1 MSAKSKVERGQ
12 LTFSVE
18 ARLLR
23 ELGERL
29 VRSPEVA
36 LVELVK
42 NAYDA
47 DASRCTLRHEPGS
60 ILVSDNG
67 HGMTFHEFRTAW
79 MRVGTSSKESTATS
93 RRFSRDIT
101 GEKGIGRFAVRFLGP
116 SLALESIAYDEKR
129 GEHTRLR
136 AHFDWPEF
144 DRHEDI
150 GQVEVPYELEVLEE
164 GHETGTTLTIGG
176 ARDLSEIELRA
187 VRTASVGLLSPMRP
201 LFRKVDSKASAEST
215 EQMTDPGFTLEI
227 QDEDTTIDDVAALVL
242 EHFVV
247 RAQLRVTKT
256 RVNLKVFRRGESKP
270 YLEINHRQE
279 FGIGSVYADVRFFPR
294 RSGTF
299 RDTGIDGKVAYSW
312 IKKNAG
318 VAVFDR
324 AFRVQPY
331 GSVGDDWL
339 SLQADAASRR
349 RHPRSG
355 LAKKY
360 FPMSNDERGDT
371 KLNWMLRLP
380 QSAQVV
386 GVVEV
391 RARRDGVAKGE
402 SDLVPAA
409 DREGFIANAGF
420 RRLRNLVRGA
430 LEAIAYVDRATQLEE
445 QEKDEARR
453 RAKWD
458 AETQKAIDAIQA
470 NRSIPGSQKRQIV
483 AALES
488 SRGLLQTQAETARE
502 RERQLEVMS
511 LLGVVAGFMT
521 HEFGVAVSVLQAAQ
535 RDLEKAKDPSASKR
549 ADRLAD
555 SIKTL
560 QQFAAYASG
569 YVQGSK
575 TTPDSPY
582 KARPRLRQI
591 AKVFGSYAAER
602 HIAVEIDVERDV
614 EAPLVPPSL
623 YNGIAQ
629 NLLSNALKATTANPS
644 SDPQTIVFR
653 AWNERS
659 WHILEVSDTGVGIDD
674 ALRDRV
680 FDPLFTTTSSRLD
693 PLGSGMGLGL
703 TLVRRGANAY
713 GGSANVVSPP
723 PGFNTCIQVRIPLVQ
738 EGT

>member
-1 MSAKSKVERGQ
+1 MSATSRVEHGS

-47 DASRCTLRHEPGS
+47 DASRCTVRHESGS
-60 ILVSDNG
+60 ILVADNG
-67 HGMTFHEFRTAW
+67 HGMTLGEFRTAW

-93 RRFSRDIT
+93 RRFSREIT

-116 SLALESIAYDEKR
+116 SLDLESIAYDDER

-136 AHFDWPEF
+136 AHFDWPLF

-150 GQVEVPYELEVLEE
+150 GRVEVPYELEVLEAE
-164 GHETGTTLTIGG
+164 HETGTTLAIGG
-176 ARDLSEIELRA
+176 ARELLEKELRA
-187 VRTASVGLLSPMRP
+187 VRTASVGLLSPLRP
-201 LFRKVDSKASAEST
+201 LFRKSDPSASTAT
-215 EQMTDPGFTLEI
+215 TGHQPDPGFALEI
-227 QDEDTTIDDVAALVL
+227 HDEDTTIDDVAASVL

-247 RAQLRVTKT
+247 RAELRVTKAH
-256 RVNLKVFRRGESKP
+256 VALNVFRRGESKP
-270 YLEINHRQE
+270 YLKIKHPQQ
-279 FGIGSVYADVRFFPR
+279 FGLGSVSADVRFFPR

-299 RDTGIDGKVAYSW
+299 RGTEIDGKAAYRW
-312 IKKNAG
+312 IRNNAG

-331 GSVGDDWL
+331 GTAGDDWL
-339 SLQADAASRR
+339 SLQADVARR
-349 RHPRSG
+349 RRDPRSS
-355 LAKKY
+355 LARKY
-360 FPMSNDERGDT
+360 FPMSEGQRSNT

-391 RARRDGVAKGE
+391 RARRDGGAKGE

-409 DREGFIANAGF
+409 DREGFIDNDGF
-420 RRLRNLVRGA
+420 RRLRGLVRGA

-445 QEKDEARR
+445 QAEAEAQS
-453 RAKWD
+453 RARSD
-458 AETQKAIDAIQA
+458 AETQRAIETIQTNPTISA
-470 NRSIPGSQKRQIV
+470 PQKRQIV
-483 AALES
+483 SALKAS
-488 SRGLLQTQAETARE
+488 QGLLQTQAETARE

-521 HEFGVAVSVLQAAQ
+521 HEFGAAVAVLQAAQ
-535 RDLEKAKDPSASKR
+535 RDLEGANDSSASER
-549 ADRLAD
+549 AARLAD
-555 SIKTL
+555 RIKTL
-560 QQFAAYASG
+560 QQFATYASG
-569 YVQGSK
+569 YVQGSR

-582 KARPRLRQI
+582 KALPRLRQV
-591 AKVFGSYAAER
+591 AKVLGSNAAER
-602 HIAVEIDVERDV
+602 HIDIEIDVEKDV
-614 EAPLVPPSL
+614 DAPLVPPSL

-644 SDPQTIVFR
+644 SDPQTIAFR

-659 WHILEVSDTGVGIDD
+659 KHTLEVSDTGVGIDD
-674 ALRDRV
+674 TLRDRV
-680 FDPLFTTTSSRLD
+680 FDPLFTTTSRRLD

-703 TLVRRGANAY
+703 TLVRRGAAAY
-713 GGSANVVSPP
+713 GGTANVVDPP
-723 PGFNTCIQVRIPLVQ
+723 PGFNTCIQVRIPLAQ
-738 EGT
+738 EGP

>member
-1 MSAKSKVERGQ
+1 MSATSKVERGR

-47 DASRCTLRHEPGS
+47 DASRCTLRHGSGS
-60 ILVSDNG
+60 ILVADNG
-67 HGMTFHEFRTAW
+67 HGMTLDEFRTAW

-93 RRFSRDIT
+93 RRFRREIT
-101 GEKGIGRFAVRFLGP
+101 GEKGIGRFAVRFLGRT
-116 SLALESIAYDEKR
+116 LDLESIAYDKNR
-129 GEHTRLR
+129 GGHTQLR
-136 AHFDWPEF
+136 ACFDWPEF

-150 GQVEVPYELEVLEE
+150 GQVEVPYELEVLEGE
-164 GHETGTTLTIGG
+164 HETGTTLAIGD
-176 ARDLSEIELRA
+176 ARELLATELRA
-187 VRTASVGLLSPMRP
+187 VRTATVGLLSPLRP
-201 LFRKVDSKASAEST
+201 LFLDLDRTAPAAATRREA
-215 EQMTDPGFTLEI
+215 DPGLALEI
-227 QDEDTTIDDVAALVL
+227 QDEDTTIDDVAASVL

-247 RAQLRVTKT
+247 RAELRVTKS
-256 RVNLKVFRRGESKP
+256 RVVLNVFRRGESKP
-270 YLEINHRQE
+270 YLEIEHRQQ
-279 FGIGSVYADVRFFPR
+279 FGLGPVSADVRFFPR
-294 RSGTF
+294 RAGTF
-299 RDTGIDGKVAYSW
+299 RGTGIDGKVAYKW
-312 IKKNAG
+312 IKDNAG

-331 GSVGDDWL
+331 GTAGDDWL
-339 SLQADAASRR
+339 SLQADVARR
-349 RHPRSG
+349 RRDPRSS
-355 LAKKY
+355 LARKY
-360 FPMSNDERGDT
+360 FPMSDDERGDT
-371 KLNWMLRLP
+371 QLNWMLRLP

-386 GVVEV
+386 GIVEV
-391 RARRDGVAKGE
+391 RARRDGGAKGQ

-409 DREGFIANAGF
+409 DREGFIDNVGF
-420 RRLRNLVRGA
+420 QRLWDFVRGA

-445 QEKDEARR
+445 QEKAETRH
-453 RAKWD
+453 RAEWD
-458 AETQKAIDAIQA
+458 AETRRAIEAIKA
-470 NRSIPGSQKRQIV
+470 NPSISGPQKRQIV
-483 AALES
+483 AALET
-488 SRGLLQTQAETARE
+488 SRDLLLTQAEAARE

-521 HEFGVAVSVLQAAQ
+521 HEFGAAMAVLQAAQ
-535 RDLEKAKDPSASKR
+535 RDLEGANEPSASER
-549 ADRLAD
+549 AARLAD
-555 SIKTL
+555 RIKTL

-582 KARPRLRQI
+582 KALPRLRQI

-602 HIAVEIDVERDV
+602 GIAVKIDVEKDV
-614 EAPLVPPSL
+614 DAPLVPPSL

-644 SDPQTIVFR
+644 SDPQTIAFR

-659 WHILEVSDTGVGIDD
+659 WHTIEVSDTGVGIDD
-674 ALRDRV
+674 TLRDRV
-680 FDPLFTTTSSRLD
+680 FDPLFTTTSRRLD

-703 TLVRRGANAY
+703 TLVRSGAAAY
-713 GGSANVVSPP
+713 GGTANVVDPP
-723 PGFNTCIQVRIPLVQ
+723 PGFNTCIQVRIPLAQ
-738 EGT
+738 EGR

>member
-1 MSAKSKVERGQ
+1 MSATSRVERGV

-42 NAYDA
+42 NSYDA
-47 DASRCTLRHEPGS
+47 DASRCTLRHESGS
-60 ILVSDNG
+60 IWVADNG
-67 HGMTFHEFRTAW
+67 RGMTLREFRTAW
-79 MRVGTSSKESTATS
+79 MRVGTSSKESAATS
-93 RRFSRDIT
+93 RRFNRQIT

-116 SLALESIAYDEKR
+116 SLDLESIAYDEER

-136 AHFDWPEF
+136 AHFDWPVF

-150 GQVEVPYELEVLEE
+150 GQVEVPYELEALEG
-164 GHETGTTLTIGG
+164 GHETGTTLTIGD
-176 ARDLSEIELRA
+176 ARELTKKELRA
-187 VRTASVGLLSPMRP
+187 VRTASVGLLSPLRP
-201 LFRKVDSKASAEST
+201 LFRNSDPSAPAAT
-215 EQMTDPGFTLEI
+215 ARRVPDPGFALEI
-227 QDEDTTIDDVAALVL
+227 QDEDTTIDDVAASVL
-242 EHFVV
+242 KHFVI
-247 RAQLRVTKT
+247 RAELKVTRT
-256 RVNLKVFRRGESKP
+256 HVALNVFRRGESKP
-270 YLEINHRQE
+270 YLKIKHPQE
-279 FGIGSVYADVRFFPR
+279 SDLEPVFADVRFFPR

-299 RDTGIDGKVAYSW
+299 RGTDINGTAAYKW
-312 IKKNAG
+312 IKDNAG

-331 GSVGDDWL
+331 GTAGDDWL
-339 SLQADAASRR
+339 SLQADVARR
-349 RHPRSG
+349 KRDPRSP
-355 LAKKY
+355 LARKY
-360 FPMSNDERGDT
+360 FPMSEAEQGDT

-391 RARRDGVAKGE
+391 RARRGRGASRE
-402 SDLVPAA
+402 SNLVPAA
-409 DREGFIANAGF
+409 DREGFIDNAGF
-420 RRLRNLVRGA
+420 KHLRDLVRGA

-445 QEKDEARR
+445 QAEAEALS
-453 RAKWD
+453 RAESD
-458 AETQKAIDAIQA
+458 AETRRAINAIQA
-470 NRSIPGSQKRQIV
+470 SPWISEPQKRQIV
-483 AALES
+483 AALERS
-488 SRGLLQTQAETARE
+488 QGLLQTQAEAAQE

-521 HEFGVAVSVLQAAQ
+521 HEFGAAVAVLQDAQ
-535 RDLEKAKDPSASKR
+535 RDLESANDPSAAER
-549 ADRLAD
+549 AALLAER
-555 SIKTL
+555 IKTL
-560 QQFAAYASG
+560 QQFASYASG
-569 YVQGSK
+569 YIQGSK

-582 KARPRLRQI
+582 KALPRLRQI

-602 HIAVEIDVERDV
+602 HIAVEIAVEKDVD
-614 EAPLVPPSL
+614 APLVPPSL

-644 SDPQTIVFR
+644 SDPQTIAFR

-659 WHILEVSDTGVGIDD
+659 WHTIEASDTGVGIDN

-680 FDPLFTTTSSRLD
+680 FDPLFTTTSGRLD

-703 TLVRRGANAY
+703 TLVRRGAAAY
-713 GGSANVVSPP
+713 GGSANVVDPP
-723 PGFNTCIQVRIPLVQ
+723 PGFNTCIQVRIPLAQ
-738 EGT
+738 EGP

>member
-1 MSAKSKVERGQ
+1 MSAKSKVERGR

-47 DASRCTLRHEPGS
+47 DASRCILRHEPGL

-67 HGMTFHEFRTAW
+67 HGMTLHEFRTAW

-93 RRFSRDIT
+93 RRFGRDIT

-116 SLALESIAYDEKR
+116 SLDLESIAYDEKR

-150 GQVEVPYELEVLEE
+150 GQVEVPYELEVLEN

-176 ARDLSEIELRA
+176 ARELSEKELRA

-201 LFRKVDSKASAEST
+201 LFRNLKSGASAATTKSVP
-215 EQMTDPGFTLEI
+215 DPGFALEI
-227 QDEDTTIDDVAALVL
+227 QDEDATVDDVATSVL

-247 RAQLRVTKT
+247 RAELRVTKS
-256 RVNLKVFRRGESKP
+256 RVVLRVFRRGESKP
-270 YLEINHRQE
+270 YLEIKDRQQL
-279 FGIGSVYADVRFFPR
+279 GLGSVSADVRFFPR

-299 RDTGIDGKVAYSW
+299 RSTGIDGKVAYRW
-312 IKKNAG
+312 VAENAG

-331 GSVGDDWL
+331 GAADDDWL
-339 SLQADAASRR
+339 YLQADVARR
-349 RHPRSG
+349 RRDPRSF
-355 LAKKY
+355 LAQKH
-360 FPMSNDERGDT
+360 FPMTDDEKGDT

-391 RARRDGVAKGE
+391 RARRDGGAKGE
-402 SDLVPAA
+402 SALVPAA
-409 DREGFIANAGF
+409 DREGFIANVGF
-420 RRLRNLVRGA
+420 RRLRSLVRGA

-445 QEKDEARR
+445 QAEEEARSRLESDADTR
-453 RAKWD
+453 RVI
-458 AETQKAIDAIQA
+458 EAIQT
-470 NRSIPGSQKRQIV
+470 NPSISESEKREIV
-483 AALES
+483 AALKTS
-488 SRGLLQTQAETARE
+488 QGLLQTQAETARE

-521 HEFGVAVSVLQAAQ
+521 HEFGAAVSVLKAAQ
-535 RDLEKAKDPSASKR
+535 RDLEGANDPSASKR
-549 ADRLAD
+549 AARLAD

-569 YVQGSK
+569 YVQGSR
-575 TTPDSPY
+575 TIPDSPY
-582 KARPRLRQI
+582 KARPRLRQV
-591 AKVFGSYAAER
+591 AKVFGPYAAER
-602 HIAVEIDVERDV
+602 HIAVQIDVDKDV

-644 SDPQTIVFR
+644 TDPQTIAFR

-659 WHILEVSDTGVGIDD
+659 WHTIEVSDTGVGIDD

-680 FDPLFTTTSSRLD
+680 FDPLFTTTSGRLD

-703 TLVRRGANAY
+703 TLVRRGAAAY
-713 GGSANVVSPP
+713 GGSANVVDPP
-723 PGFNTCIQVRIPLVQ
+723 PGFNTCIQVQIPLDQ
-738 EGT
+738 EGP

>member
-1 MSAKSKVERGQ
+1 MSAASRVERGR

-47 DASRCTLRHEPGS
+47 DASWCSLRCESGS
-60 ILVSDNG
+60 ILVADNG
-67 HGMTFHEFRTAW
+67 HGMTLDEFRTAW
-79 MRVGTSSKESTATS
+79 MRVGTSSKESSATS
-93 RRFSRDIT
+93 RRFGREIT

-116 SLALESIAYDEKR
+116 SLNLESIAYDEER

-136 AHFDWPEF
+136 ASFDWPEF

-150 GQVEVPYELEVLEE
+150 GHVEVPYELEVLER
-164 GHETGTTLTIGG
+164 GHETGTTLAIGR
-176 ARDLSEIELRA
+176 ARELSEKELRA
-187 VRTASVGLLSPMRP
+187 VRTASVGLLSPLRP
-201 LFRKVDSKASAEST
+201 LFRTS
-215 EQMTDPGFTLEI
+215 DPGASTATNGRVPDPGLALEI
-227 QDEDTTIDDVAALVL
+227 QDENTAIDDVAASVL

-247 RAQLRVTKT
+247 RAELRVTKAHVT
-256 RVNLKVFRRGESKP
+256 LNVFRRGESKP
-270 YLEINHRQE
+270 YLKIKHPRQS
-279 FGIGSVYADVRFFPR
+279 GPGRVSADVRFFPR

-299 RDTGIDGKVAYSW
+299 RGTGIDGKAAYRW
-312 IKKNAG
+312 IADNAG

-331 GSVGDDWL
+331 GRAGDDWL
-339 SLQADAASRR
+339 SLQADVARR
-349 RHPRSG
+349 KRDPRST
-355 LAKKY
+355 LALKY
-360 FPMSNDERGDT
+360 FPMTEEERSDT

-391 RARRDGVAKGE
+391 RARRGGGTSRE

-409 DREGFIANAGF
+409 DREGFIDNAGF
-420 RRLRNLVRGA
+420 RRLHDLVRGA
-430 LEAIAYVDRATQLEE
+430 LEAIAYVDRATQLEQ
-445 QEKDEARR
+445 QEEAEARR
-453 RAKWD
+453 RAESD
-458 AETQKAIDAIQA
+458 AETQRAIDAIQA
-470 NRSIPGSQKRQIV
+470 NPSISGPQRRQII
-483 AALES
+483 AALRAS
-488 SRGLLQTQAETARE
+488 QGLLQTQAETARE

-521 HEFGVAVSVLQAAQ
+521 HEFGTAVAVLQAAQ
-535 RDLEKAKDPSASKR
+535 RDLEGAKDPSASER
-549 ADRLAD
+549 AARLAD
-555 SIKTL
+555 RIKTL
-560 QQFAAYASG
+560 QQFATYASG

-582 KARPRLRQI
+582 KARPRLRQV
-591 AKVFGSYAAER
+591 AKVFGSYAADR
-602 HIAVEIDVERDV
+602 HIAVEIDVEKDV
-614 EAPLVPPSL
+614 DAPLVPPSL

-629 NLLSNALKATTANPS
+629 NLLSNALKATTANS
-644 SDPQTIVFR
+644 DSDPQTIAFR
-653 AWNERS
+653 AWNGRS
-659 WHILEVSDTGVGIDD
+659 WHTLEVSDTGVGIDD

-680 FDPLFTTTSSRLD
+680 FDPLFTTTSGRLD

-703 TLVRRGANAY
+703 TLVRRGAAAY
-713 GGSANVVSPP
+713 GGSANVVDPP
-723 PGFNTCIQVRIPLVQ
+723 PGFNTCIQVRIPRTQ
-738 EGT
+738 EGP

>member
-1 MSAKSKVERGQ
+1 M
-12 LTFSVE
+12 
-18 ARLLR
+18 
-23 ELGERL
+23 
-29 VRSPEVA
+29 A

-67 HGMTFHEFRTAW
+67 HGMTLHQFRTAW

-93 RRFSRDIT
+93 RRFGREIT

-116 SLALESIAYDEKR
+116 SLDLESIAYDEKR

-136 AHFDWPEF
+136 AQFDWPEF

-150 GQVEVPYELEVLEE
+150 GHVQVPYELETLEGE
-164 GHETGTTLTIGG
+164 HKTGTTLTIGG
-176 ARDLSEIELRA
+176 ARDLSEKELRA

-201 LFRKVDSKASAEST
+201 LFRKFDSSASRATTVS
-215 EQMTDPGFTLEI
+215 MPDPGFTLEI
-227 QDEDTTIDDVAALVL
+227 QDEDITSDDVAASVL
-242 EHFVV
+242 ENFVV
-247 RAQLRVTKT
+247 RAELKVTKT
-256 RVNLKVFRRGESKP
+256 RVILRAFRRGESKP
-270 YLEINHRQE
+270 YLEIKHRQE
-279 FGIGSVYADVRFFPR
+279 FGLGSVYADVRFFPR

-299 RDTGIDGKVAYSW
+299 RGTGIDGKVAYSW
-312 IKKNAG
+312 IKQNAG

-331 GSVGDDWL
+331 GADGDDWL
-339 SLQADAASRR
+339 SLQADVAIRKR
-349 RHPRSG
+349 EPRSL
-355 LAKKY
+355 LARKY
-360 FPMSNDERGDT
+360 FPMSDDERSDT
-371 KLNWMLRLP
+371 QLNWMLRLP

-391 RARRDGVAKGE
+391 RARRDGGSKGE

-409 DREGFIANAGF
+409 DREGFIDNVGF
-420 RRLRNLVRGA
+420 RRLRDLVRGA

-445 QEKDEARR
+445 QAQAEAMDRVES
-453 RAKWD
+453 D
-458 AETQKAIDAIQA
+458 AETRRAIDAIQT
-470 NRSIPGSQKRQIV
+470 NPSISAPQKRQIV
-483 AALES
+483 AALKTS
-488 SRGLLQTQAETARE
+488 QGLLQTQAETARE

-535 RDLEKAKDPSASKR
+535 RDLEGANDPSATKR
-549 ADRLAD
+549 AARLAN

-560 QQFAAYASG
+560 QQFATYASG
-569 YVQGSK
+569 YIQGSK

-582 KARPRLRQI
+582 KALPRFRQI
-591 AKVFGSYAAER
+591 AKVFGPYAAER
-602 HIAVEIDVERDV
+602 DIAVKIDVEKDV
-614 EAPLVPPSL
+614 DAPLVPPSL

-644 SDPQTIVFR
+644 SDPQTVAFR

-659 WHILEVSDTGVGIDD
+659 WHTIEVSDTGVGIDD
-674 ALRDRV
+674 TLRDRV
-680 FDPLFTTTSSRLD
+680 FDPLFTTTSGRSDL
-693 PLGSGMGLGL
+693 LGSGMGLGL
-703 TLVRRGANAY
+703 TLVRRGAEAY
-713 GGSANVVSPP
+713 DGSASVVDPP

-738 EGT
+738 EGS